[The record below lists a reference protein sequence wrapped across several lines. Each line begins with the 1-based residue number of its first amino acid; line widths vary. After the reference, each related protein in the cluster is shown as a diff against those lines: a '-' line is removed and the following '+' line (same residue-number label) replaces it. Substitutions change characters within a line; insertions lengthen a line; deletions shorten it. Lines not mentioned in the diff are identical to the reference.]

1 MKTPTEQIKEI
12 EKEIEVVRE
21 SVCQYCKGKETE
33 KMSLFCRYKIVTLEA
48 KLQVLKEWEAR
59 ENYILEIID
68 ARILAC
74 KQNQKRGLK
83 PDNYNE
89 FGDYNEFANRLEELK
104 SKIKGEGK

>member
-12 EKEIEVVRE
+12 EKEID
-21 SVCQYCKGKETE
+21 SYKTYIGKGFIIHMGKEKLFIIAEE
-33 KMSLFCRYKIVTLEA
+33 KLK
-48 KLQVLKEWEAR
+48 VLKEWEAR

-104 SKIKGEGK
+104 NKIKGEGK